1 MAAPTLCLYNKFGYC
16 KFSERCR
23 KHHVNEICENTSC
36 SISECRQRHPK
47 ICRYFDNYGRCKFFP
62 CAFKHETRNSIIVN
76 EERTFSE
83 NYKFIENEIKEKSRM
98 IDELSTKICSLE
110 TKISDLENK
119 IGTLSTI
126 EEKIKEFDER
136 FVKICEGLDKTME
149 FFGDRF
155 KDFAVDIDDLAVE
168 LNDDIG
174 NLTVENVDVP
184 LDQTFK
190 NPFLAFKCD
199 ICDFSAKSER
209 GLKTHKTRKHINC
222 NWCDLICKD
231 ESELKKHKMD
241 KHSLEYS
248 VELLQNYYI

>member
-1 MAAPTLCLYNKFGYC
+1 
-16 KFSERCR
+16 
-23 KHHVNEICENTSC
+23 
-36 SISECRQRHPK
+36 
-47 ICRYFDNYGRCKFFP
+47 
-62 CAFKHETRNSIIVN
+62 
-76 EERTFSE
+76 
-83 NYKFIENEIKEKSRM
+83 
-98 IDELSTKICSLE
+98 
-110 TKISDLENK
+110 
-119 IGTLSTI
+119 
-126 EEKIKEFDER
+126 
-136 FVKICEGLDKTME
+136 ME
-149 FFGDRF
+149 FYGDIF

-190 NPFLAFKCD
+190 NPFLALKCD

>member
-1 MAAPTLCLYNKFGYC
+1 M
-16 KFSERCR
+16 
-23 KHHVNEICENTSC
+23 
-36 SISECRQRHPK
+36 
-47 ICRYFDNYGRCKFFP
+47 
-62 CAFKHETRNSIIVN
+62 
-76 EERTFSE
+76 
-83 NYKFIENEIKEKSRM
+83 
-98 IDELSTKICSLE
+98 
-110 TKISDLENK
+110 
-119 IGTLSTI
+119 
-126 EEKIKEFDER
+126 
-136 FVKICEGLDKTME
+136 KICEGLDKTME

-190 NPFLAFKCD
+190 NPFLALKCD

>member
-1 MAAPTLCLYNKFGYC
+1 MEVFGE
-16 KFSERCR
+16 S
-23 KHHVNEICENTSC
+23 
-36 SISECRQRHPK
+36 
-47 ICRYFDNYGRCKFFP
+47 
-62 CAFKHETRNSIIVN
+62 
-76 EERTFSE
+76 
-83 NYKFIENEIKEKSRM
+83 
-98 IDELSTKICSLE
+98 
-110 TKISDLENK
+110 
-119 IGTLSTI
+119 
-126 EEKIKEFDER
+126 
-136 FVKICEGLDKTME
+136 
-149 FFGDRF
+149 F
-155 KDFAVDIDDLAVE
+155 KDFAGGIDDLAVD

-174 NLTVENVDVP
+174 NLTVP